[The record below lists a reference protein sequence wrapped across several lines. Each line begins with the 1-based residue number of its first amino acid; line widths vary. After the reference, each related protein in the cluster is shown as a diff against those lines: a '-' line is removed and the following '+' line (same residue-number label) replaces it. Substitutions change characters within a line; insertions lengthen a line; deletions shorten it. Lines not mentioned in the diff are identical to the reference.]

1 MKIYSI
7 LLILCALFR
16 LDFVYSQDDYETEI
30 IDADDY
36 MNDMDPLA
44 EEMEEI
50 DEYDLQE
57 ILENFALLPTSEKKA
72 AIAELF
78 EDDPDTL
85 KALMEQLDAQEQEE
99 EVFVETVES
108 LGSVLDFL
116 QDSSEGA
123 WERILENKEKLFD
136 DIAKSGIMSDEDS
149 DLFKNDS
156 TAWEDEL
163 KRLWVIFSEEHE
175 EDGNDDAFDQ
185 EVDSEHDGQD
195 EHDEL

>member
-163 KRLWVIFSEEHE
+163 KRLWEIFSEEHE